1 MFGKGYVV
9 GRGYMR
15 QIIEARAHG
24 LLIAGEWVGT
34 ETTVPVK
41 DKFTG
46 EVIGWVGSATRE
58 DVDAAV
64 GAAAAT
70 FQRDLLHPP
79 ERYRI
84 LSQVASMVQER
95 ADDLARIMIA
105 ETGFT
110 WRDVR
115 SDITRAVQTLQ
126 TSAEEAKRLGGEVL
140 PIQAAPGFENALA
153 FTIRVPLGV
162 VAAITPFNSPLNTVC
177 HKVAPALAAGNT
189 VVLKP
194 ATTTPLSSIQ
204 LAEFLLEAG
213 LPAGH
218 LNLITGPGSSIGRWL
233 TEDARVRF
241 VTFTGSTKVGE
252 DIQARIG
259 LRRSCMELGNISAT
273 IICADS
279 DIDRAVPLIVA
290 GAFRKAG
297 QVCTSVQRIFVERP
311 IYPELVE
318 RLREATARLKYGNP
332 WEEGTDVGPMIG
344 ETQAEQAQ
352 AWVRQAVAQGAKI
365 VLGGEREGPVLQP
378 TILVDVPPGAR
389 VVCEE
394 IFAPVVSVAPFD
406 TFDQAIDFVNA
417 APYGLQA
424 GVFTRDLHRALQ
436 AVRRLDVGGVIV
448 NGTSST
454 RADLMPYGGTKRS
467 GFGREGP
474 KYAVEELTELRTVV
488 FYN

>member
-1 MFGKGYVV
+1 
-9 GRGYMR
+9 MR
-15 QIIEARAHG
+15 QAVEASVYG
-24 LLIAGEWVGT
+24 FLIAGEWVAT
-34 ETTVPVK
+34 DTTVPVK

-58 DVDAAV
+58 HVAAAV
-64 GAAAAT
+64 TAAAAT
-70 FQRDLLHPP
+70 FGRGPLPPP

-84 LSQVASMVQER
+84 LSRVASMVQER
-95 ADDLARIMIA
+95 AVDAARIMIA

-115 SDITRAVQTLQ
+115 NDISRAVQTLQ
-126 TSAEEAKRLGGEVL
+126 SSAEEAKRLGGEVL
-140 PIQAAPGFENALA
+140 PIQAAPGFERALA

-194 ATTTPLSSIQ
+194 ATTTPLSAIQ
-204 LAEFLLEAG
+204 LAGFFLEAG
-213 LPAGH
+213 LPAGY

-233 TEDARVRF
+233 TEDERVRF
-241 VTFTGSTKVGE
+241 VTFTGSTEVGE

-273 IICADS
+273 IVCADG
-279 DIDRAVPLIVA
+279 DLDRAVPLIVA

-311 IYPELVE
+311 VYSELVE
-318 RLREATARLKYGNP
+318 RLRQAATRLKYGNP
-332 WEEGTDVGPMIG
+332 WEEDTDVGPMIG
-344 ETQAEQAQ
+344 EPQAVEAQ
-352 AWVRQAVAQGAKI
+352 AWVRQAVSQGARI

-378 TILVDVPPGAR
+378 TILVDVPPDAR

-406 TFDQAIDFVNA
+406 TFDQAIDLVNA

-424 GVFTRDLHRALQ
+424 GVFSRDLPRALE

-474 KYAVEELTELRTVV
+474 KYAVEELTQLRTVV
-488 FYN
+488 FHN